1 MVDYKLHK
9 FYASDYRPIQDY
21 YSNLPKSDQVRFQAR
36 GFRKE
41 PDWPTGYLIVLVLDG
56 IAAADKFRAWLSN
69 NKDRIGR
76 YEEYKI
82 GV

>member
-21 YSNLPKSDQVRFQAR
+21 YSSLPKSDRVRFQAR

-56 IAAADKFRAWLSN
+56 LAAADKFKEWLSN
-69 NKDRIGR
+69 NKDRIGQ